1 MSLELGQS
9 NGSRTERSEVA
20 LPFIAAKDATHGESL
35 AATKVL
41 ERPARQPKIERE
53 EVGLVAISRDQSLP
67 HDIPEVP
74 RSPRHSSLGT

>member
-20 LPFIAAKDATHGESL
+20 LPVIAAKDATHGESL

-53 EVGLVAISRDQSLP
+53 EVGLVAISRVSLP
-67 HDIPEVP
+67 HDIPRFP
-74 RSPRHSSLGT
+74 GRHVILH